1 MYKRQ
6 EDWFWKEDKVGTE
19 KGHRSRLKRPEQQDK
34 KTNLSAASCVKMTQ
48 ARSTVQG
55 TKEKIAAIESQEDRC
70 LDKSFDKICTMDL
83 LKAIWEE
90 TCLSKKMKKK
100 YQARKKKKKKRETK
114 VISIE
119 GIQSAERPTIGS
131 RGQKKLKKG
140 RACRKIN
147 NLVWVNKI

>member
-1 MYKRQ
+1 
-6 EDWFWKEDKVGTE
+6 
-19 KGHRSRLKRPEQQDK
+19 
-34 KTNLSAASCVKMTQ
+34 MTQ

-100 YQARKKKKKKRETK
+100 IPSKKEKKE
-114 VISIE
+114 
-119 GIQSAERPTIGS
+119 
-131 RGQKKLKKG
+131 KKG
-140 RACRKIN
+140 DKGNIHWRDTVSREAYDR
-147 NLVWVNKI
+147 L